1 MRAKD
6 GKEVLNQ
13 FMSKIVAALKRKKIS
28 KSEEFILNAVS
39 CATNLLF
46 YDTPNEKDQI
56 FSPSLRLN
64 IF

>member
-1 MRAKD
+1 
-6 GKEVLNQ
+6 
-13 FMSKIVAALKRKKIS
+13 MSKMIAAVKRKKIV

-56 FSPSLRLN
+56 FTSALRMQ